1 MSEKFGAIMGFAR
14 RLASVPSAL
23 QYDYIYIH
31 REAISIGPPVIA
43 FLLVNAGRTQ
53 PSLVK

>member
-1 MSEKFGAIMGFAR
+1 MGFAR